1 LTVRVVLPLALDNEM
16 VSPLSSHEFKQNELT
31 QALEFLKRA
40 RWELRETRKVWVWK
54 DRFQVFDVNGDYL
67 EITGVGYP
75 DPDVIPMLWAVN
87 AAFDPQ
93 TIHDPLPVDYKE
105 FFTGRRDA
113 WAANRAM

>member
-1 LTVRVVLPLALDNEM
+1 MENEM
-16 VSPLSSHEFKQNELT
+16 VSPLSSHEYKQSELM
-31 QALEFLKRA
+31 QALEFLKRV

-54 DRFQVFDVNGDYL
+54 DRFQIFDVNGDYL

-75 DPDVIPMLWAVN
+75 DPDVVAMLSAVN

>member
-1 LTVRVVLPLALDNEM
+1 M
-16 VSPLSSHEFKQNELT
+16 VAPLSAYEYKPGDLN

-40 RWELRETRKVWVWK
+40 RWELRETRKVWVWR
-54 DRFQVFDVNGDYL
+54 DRFQVFDVNGDFL
-67 EITGVGYP
+67 EIRGVGYP
-75 DPDVIPMLWAVN
+75 DADVVPMLWAVN

-93 TIHDPLPVDYKE
+93 TIHDQLPVEYKE